1 MFVPCAPLQQLLLL
15 PFPPTALSIPHKPL
29 ELPGIEDPQ
38 PFLMK
43 RLLNSSPCINFE
55 RFSSRVVGQLGHSGL
70 FWEPAGRCGR
80 GARGFSRAGRLKV

>member
-43 RLLNSSPCINFE
+43 RLLNSSPAALI
-55 RFSSRVVGQLGHSGL
+55 SSVSAAGWWVSWVTLVSSGSQRVVVGEVPGG
-70 FWEPAGRCGR
+70 FREPA
-80 GARGFSRAGRLKV
+80 V